1 MEGGANKNVTLE
13 NILKITGVSKEY
25 LQNIADELYER
36 GITSK
41 LMDKTPYLE
50 VFDDHEFKEYLIER
64 LKDVEEKIVK
74 LCSY

>member
-1 MEGGANKNVTLE
+1 LEGGANKNVTLE